1 MYRKHRRAPRKRTEI
16 LVNVTS
22 RRCRNSNRAS
32 FFPCSSASIFASS
45 ATHSPY
51 RFAWHR
57 RAPRLRGQPTDNESA
72 ANQTKHST
80 PFTYPFYATCIF
92 QLSYYTRL
100 ATYQHCSPLVNRFY
114 LRRANRG
121 APQQFAPN
129 NRSTPFLRIRLL
141 RIFLRSNLISFPLP
155 VLIYFHQSACVRSLD
170 QIENFIHRN
179 DYSRSFPE
187 RIERCESLFEDPREF
202 EESTFQTNI
211 NEEKE
216 TKADSPAEGTL
227 EASYKVLS
235 DRKCPFASSLR
246 ASIEISAYLSHGNPR

>member
-72 ANQTKHST
+72 ANRTKHST

-155 VLIYFHQSACVRSLD
+155 ALIYFHQPACVR
-170 QIENFIHRN
+170 I
-179 DYSRSFPE
+179 SRSN
-187 RIERCESLFEDPREF
+187 REF
-202 EESTFQTNI
+202 
-211 NEEKE
+211 
-216 TKADSPAEGTL
+216 
-227 EASYKVLS
+227 
-235 DRKCPFASSLR
+235 
-246 ASIEISAYLSHGNPR
+246 YLSERLFAILSRANRTMRILFPRSPRVRGINVPNEY

>member
-72 ANQTKHST
+72 ANRTKHST

-92 QLSYYTRL
+92 RYRIIPG
-100 ATYQHCSPLVNRFY
+100 SPRTNIVRPLLIGFIFAAQTEERPNSLRPTIAQRRFY
-114 LRRANRG
+114 ESDYCEFFYA
-121 APQQFAPN
+121 
-129 NRSTPFLRIRLL
+129 
-141 RIFLRSNLISFPLP
+141 LI
-155 VLIYFHQSACVRSLD
+155 
-170 QIENFIHRN
+170 
-179 DYSRSFPE
+179 
-187 RIERCESLFEDPREF
+187 
-202 EESTFQTNI
+202 
-211 NEEKE
+211 
-216 TKADSPAEGTL
+216 
-227 EASYKVLS
+227 
-235 DRKCPFASSLR
+235 
-246 ASIEISAYLSHGNPR
+246 